1 MLLLNYKNELGDAD
15 QGNNR
20 YRLNFTEGMD
30 C

>member
-1 MLLLNYKNELGDAD
+1 MLPLHYKNEMGVAD

-20 YRLNFTEGMD
+20 YRLNFTEGME